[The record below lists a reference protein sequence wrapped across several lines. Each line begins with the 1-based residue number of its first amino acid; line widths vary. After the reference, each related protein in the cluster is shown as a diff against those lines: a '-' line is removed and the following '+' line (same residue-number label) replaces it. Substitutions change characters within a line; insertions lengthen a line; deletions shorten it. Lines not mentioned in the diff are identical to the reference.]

1 MVLKEAAAATTI
13 ASVELA
19 ASYDL
24 AAVMSFQQ
32 HPSQQ
37 ERGYVNSNLN
47 TQQPSRQDIDMNV
60 SSPRAM
66 DSPGASRYV
75 GGSADGMLGVA
86 ESLLPM
92 QMGSHA
98 TQAAPY
104 GGGIVTVR
112 EKSRTSCN
120 FCTARKKRCDYVEIN
135 GQKQPCR

>member
-1 MVLKEAAAATTI
+1 MTTI
-13 ASVELA
+13 ASVELV
-19 ASYDL
+19 ASLDL

-32 HPSQQ
+32 HSSQPG
-37 ERGYVNSNLN
+37 RGYANSNLN
-47 TQQPSRQDIDMNV
+47 IQQPSRQDIEING
-60 SSPRAM
+60 SPRRSI

-75 GGSADGMLGVA
+75 GGSVDGMLGVA
-86 ESLLPM
+86 ESPRPI
-92 QMGSHA
+92 QVGGRA
-98 TQAAPY
+98 TQAAPF